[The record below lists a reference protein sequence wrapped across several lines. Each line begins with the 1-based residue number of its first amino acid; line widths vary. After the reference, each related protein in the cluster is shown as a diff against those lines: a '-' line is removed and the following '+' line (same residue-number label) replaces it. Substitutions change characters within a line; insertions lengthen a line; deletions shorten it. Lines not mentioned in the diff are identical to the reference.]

1 MPIEIRE
8 LIIKT
13 TIDNDS
19 YSQNKSNNSN
29 LEGHTEKQ
37 KKRLLEECK
46 QYINQVVK
54 EIKER

>member
-19 YSQNKSNNSN
+19 YNQNRINSSNLNNS
-29 LEGHTEKQ
+29 TDKQ
-37 KKRLLEECK
+37 KKQLLAECK
-46 QYINQVVK
+46 QYINQLVK

>member
-13 TIDNDS
+13 TIDSDS
-19 YSQNKSNNSN
+19 KTKYNLDNVSLDLQN
-29 LEGHTEKQ
+29 EKFR
-37 KKRLLEECK
+37 KRLLEECK
-46 QYINQVVK
+46 HYINQKVN

>member
-13 TIDNDS
+13 TIDSDSKSKNNVDNVNIGLQND
-19 YSQNKSNNSN
+19 K
-29 LEGHTEKQ
+29 LR
-37 KKRLLEECK
+37 KRLLEECK
-46 QYINQVVK
+46 QYINQKVN

>member
-29 LEGHTEKQ
+29 LEGYTEKQ

-46 QYINQVVK
+46 EYINQVVK

>member
-13 TIDNDS
+13 TIDNDA
-19 YSQNKSNNSN
+19 YSQNKITNSN
-29 LEGHTEKQ
+29 LENYTEKQ
-37 KKRLLEECK
+37 RKHLLEECK
-46 QYINQVVK
+46 QYINQLVK

>member
-19 YSQNKSNNSN
+19 YSQNRTSNSN
-29 LEGHTEKQ
+29 LKGYTEKQ
-37 KKRLLEECK
+37 KKQLLEECK
-46 QYINQVVK
+46 QYINQLVK

>member
-13 TIDNDS
+13 TIDGDS
-19 YSQNKSNNSN
+19 KTKSNLDSVSLGLQNDKFK
-29 LEGHTEKQ
+29 KQ
-37 KKRLLEECK
+37 LMDECK
-46 QYINQVVK
+46 NYINQKVN